1 METAEDEYEQQHNT
15 KQKIQTKGS
24 GVFHILPAKL
34 NCTHSFN
41 DNVDG
46 YFETRID
53 VNNTSEH
60 IQCKYKTFFRGRG
73 LYGNKYNTNGNAN
86 VNMTHYELVN
96 DEINNTNTYV
106 VNKVNDIN
114 EYYLWK
120 YDENIPMEDEVFNN
134 IDEFISKLSV
144 LN

>member
-1 METAEDEYEQQHNT
+1 METAEDEYEQQRNT

-34 NCTHSFN
+34 NCKQSFN

-53 VNNTSEH
+53 VNDTSEH
-60 IQCKYKTFFRGRG
+60 IQCKYRTFFRGRG
-73 LYGNKYNTNGNAN
+73 LYGNKYNMNSNCN

-96 DEINNTNTYV
+96 EDISKKNTYV

-120 YDENIPMEDEVFNN
+120 YDENIQKEDEVFSN